1 MLDMDLAFKNVSAFC
16 RGTGKLLGVASW
28 RPFSLDRV
36 GGDLGDALRGLPLQG
51 GSDELH
57 FVLGKRE
64 GGYSYDRMEKMP
76 HLLVAGTTGSG
87 KSVFINSLLVSLLS
101 RHTPSTLQLG
111 LVDPKQVEFACYGTL
126 PHLVGGG
133 VATSVFEAIP
143 IIDWAVDEM
152 ERRLHILTSA
162 RVKDLSSYNASVSDS
177 RKLSRVVLVIDEF
190 ADIILGAVTKEEKEA
205 VKRFEVG
212 LTRLAQKARAAGIHL
227 VLSTQKPITKV
238 VTTVLKGNIPARVA
252 FRVSNATDSRVILDE
267 GGADLL
273 GGRGEMLFKSPYGG
287 SPVKLR
293 GVWVPDV
300 DIYNHIEGD

>member
-16 RGTGKLLGVASW
+16 RGTGKMLGIASW
-28 RPFSLDRV
+28 KPFPLERV
-36 GGDLGDALRGLPLQG
+36 GGDLGEALRGLPEQG
-51 GSDELH
+51 SSDELH
-57 FVLGKRE
+57 FVLGKS
-64 GGYSYDRMEKMP
+64 GGSYRYDRMEKMP

-101 RHTPSTLQLG
+101 RHTPDTLQLG

-133 VATSVFEAIP
+133 VATSVFEAMP
-143 IIDWAVDEM
+143 IINWAVDEM
-152 ERRLHILTSA
+152 ERRLDILTGA
-162 RVKDLSSYNASVSDS
+162 RVKDLSSYNAKVPEGK
-177 RKLSRVVLVIDEF
+177 KLSRVLLVVDEF
-190 ADIILGAVTKEEKEA
+190 ADMILGAVTKEEKEE
-205 VKRFEVG
+205 VKQFEVG

-227 VLSTQKPITKV
+227 LLSTQKPITKV

-252 FRVSNATDSRVILDE
+252 FKVSNATDSRVILDE

-287 SPVKLR
+287 SPIKLR
-293 GVWVPDV
+293 GAWVPDE
-300 DIYNHIEGD
+300 DIFNHIEGA